1 MIEAAKVLTAQ
12 LSGRWHGRYGMACCP
27 AHNDRRPSLMITPGD
42 KAVLFRCYAGCE
54 TSEILR
60 ALKAARLNPSSSKD
74 SLPLTQ
80 TSDRRD
86 EREAARRRWRES
98 QYVRGT
104 SAQKYLE
111 YRGISE
117 WSGFGRFLPSA
128 ITFEND
134 KKITLPALILPISNG
149 GGIIAIQRIF
159 LDSVTGR
166 KADIESPKKILGVAG
181 DGAIRLGEISDGRLN
196 LAEGFEDAASAMKL
210 LNLAN
215 CWAVCGI
222 ERYQFVSIPDCI
234 HSLTIYSQH
243 GKEAARALA
252 KAMPH
257 LTANNRT
264 VEIIMPPP
272 GQDWND
278 CLIAKSAFAS

>member
-1 MIEAAKVLTAQ
+1 MIEAAKLLTTQ

-27 AHNDRRPSLMITPGD
+27 AHDDRRPSLMITPGD

-54 TSEILR
+54 TSQILR
-60 ALKAARLNPSSSKD
+60 ALKAARLNPSSSKH

-80 TSDRRD
+80 ASDSRD

-104 SAQKYLE
+104 PAQKYLD

-117 WSGFGRFLPSA
+117 WTNFGRFLPSA
-128 ITFEND
+128 ITYDND

-149 GGIIAIQRIF
+149 GGIVAIQRIF
-159 LDSVTGR
+159 LDSETGR
-166 KADIESPKKILGVAG
+166 KADIESPKKILGIAG

-243 GKEAARALA
+243 GNEAARALA

-257 LTANNRT
+257 LSANNRT